1 MSSYLFTELL
11 LHWATFSLTERPLC
25 WGTSSLSYFF
35 SELLH
40 ICSELRSPPAT
51 SSLSYFSSS
60 VCNPILL
67 FARVRFSVHI
77 FFLKLSNLF
86 LSQNRSIVCFICF
99 CFIIIIILIIIIL
112 IIIIIIVLK
121 WYQFLR
127 AAMTIQFCSLQ
138 LQSGMATYNLF
149 STLQLQS
156 RMAGASHQ
164 IDQRAHSA
172 DNVGDSALGAPGAPL
187 IFFCMFP
194 WNRALATVWSTFCRQ
209 LFQIEARNRG
219 NTPGLL
225 LYSTV
230 PTCKLL
236 PLWLTWW
243 QDWPWT
249 CVRNSEVCELN
260 FLW

>member
-40 ICSELRSPPAT
+40 ICSELRSSPAT

-67 FARVRFSVHI
+67 FARVRFRVHI

-86 LSQNRSIVCFICF
+86 LSQNRSIVCFIWF
-99 CFIIIIILIIIIL
+99 CFIIIIMIM
-112 IIIIIIVLK
+112 IIIIINVSR
-121 WYQFLR
+121 WYQFLC

-149 STLQLQS
+149 SNLQLQS
-156 RMAGASHQ
+156 RMAGAS
-164 IDQRAHSA
+164 QRWQCRRFRTGRARRAPNFFFACFPEIELSLQSGPLF
-172 DNVGDSALGAPGAPL
+172 VDSFSRSRP
-187 IFFCMFP
+187 
-194 WNRALATVWSTFCRQ
+194 ATVET
-209 LFQIEARNRG
+209 
-219 NTPGLL
+219 LL
-225 LYSTV
+225 GCCCTQPFPPANCYRCGWRDDKTDHGHASVTRKFV
-230 PTCKLL
+230 
-236 PLWLTWW
+236 
-243 QDWPWT
+243 
-249 CVRNSEVCELN
+249 N
-260 FLW
+260 